1 MLDEDDAQG
10 PENRLVRSWG
20 PEGVRMERESREME
34 KMGFFTRGTVT
45 RRRESSEGEE
55 GAERPLCAGS
65 RWEIDPAELQQE
77 ERIGRGSTA
86 EVYRGT
92 WKGKTVAIKEFR
104 TDNRKNLILKRELE
118 ATLKFCAEACHPNIV
133 RFYGAAL
140 STAPLLL
147 VTEYCAGG
155 SVFHFV
161 YKRTTLW
168 DTSLQQKLKM
178 CLDVARAMRYLH
190 SVDPPMLHRDLK
202 SLNLLLAHPLD
213 GPSDEPVVKVTDFGL
228 ARAKAERDES
238 MTRKVGTIWWMAPE
252 VLDSTHYDERADIYS
267 YAIVCYEILSE
278 MPPFRELN
286 PIKVTMKILS
296 GERPDLYDIPPDVPA
311 SLIAMLTQCWSA
323 ECGDRLSFAEIVKS
337 LEELREK
344 LLKKHTGRRRPRAGR
359 GSCQV
364 M

>member
-147 VTEYCAGG
+147 VTEYCAG
-155 SVFHFV
+155 
-161 YKRTTLW
+161 
-168 DTSLQQKLKM
+168 
-178 CLDVARAMRYLH
+178 AMFRYLH

-359 GSCQV
+359 GSCQLPSV
-364 M
+364 LTCLHQPLVFISACP